1 MAHDLRAGEGARLH
15 QALHGYADG
24 HRELAL
30 STTLKT
36 GDQKRLLA
44 LSDVSGPGAQLG
56 RGGYLT
62 GYPLTESGFYA
73 LGRTWPAPEMP
84 RPGCVWTHTL
94 LVDFTDLGS
103 LGSLAGLMGMFR
115 RPFGAGSAADYGVPT
130 ALVSG
135 AEAQP
140 SAVGA
145 AWVRRVMAGLYGMP
159 QSRVVVSRF
168 GDEVDDTV
176 LALWSQQWPR
186 LRRRFRFCTLAA
198 RDRSS
203 EGASFDLQVLPS
215 RDRSV
220 RTRFTGVLDVEVGV
234 STSGGWLEDAVQD
247 LLQPEGSGLREL
259 FRRLGA
265 DVAAGR
271 EMFRPFCRLHRL
283 LAAARARPEA
293 VAEAIAV
300 LEDEI
305 GEDQSVSARAMVA
318 RAGLKQVESLD
329 EKSFGFLWKSL
340 SLLDEDT
347 LRREAVRLGRVAW
360 RREPGLLEGCL
371 DENSVSWV
379 VDRTLADL
387 DIAELVG
394 GLAVAAQLRGP
405 ALAQRPELVGEPAFW
420 AELGSVDGAFQAG
433 KDWDT
438 EGTASALMV
447 SGREDLALR
456 AVQEFG
462 SGVIL
467 RALRASWDSMGDTGD
482 TWLQASVG
490 DRGVVGRFL
499 TGEYAIPKPMIY
511 GLARALPPDAV
522 GNEDGE
528 DPWLVADCRAVGA
541 IGDSAGAYMA
551 AYLLSRALSQRSCC
565 PGELAQ
571 ASFESTHAALENGRL
586 QYEGWRLLE
595 SKLARYTTWFE
606 WDRCHRL
613 RASVASLFV
622 DEGLAPGLFVRLCEN
637 DQLFALVSS
646 RAAKS
651 KRGRNYLKRVRRF
664 MEEEVGGG
672 FAARVKIIVELLR

>member
-1 MAHDLRAGEGARLH
+1 MAHDLRAGQGARLH

-115 RPFGAGSAADYGVPT
+115 RPFGAGSAADYGEPT
-130 ALVSG
+130 TLVAR

-140 SAVGA
+140 SAAGA

-186 LRRRFRFCTLAA
+186 LRRRFRFCTLAG

-215 RDRSV
+215 WDRSV

-271 EMFRPFCRLHRL
+271 EVFRPFCRLHRL

-305 GEDQSVSARAMVA
+305 GGDQSVSARAMVA

-360 RREPGLLEGCL
+360 RREPVLLERCL
-371 DENSVSWV
+371 DDNSVSWV

-394 GLAVAAQLRGP
+394 GLAVAARLRGP

-420 AELGSVDGAFQAG
+420 AELDSVDGAFQAG

-438 EGTASALMV
+438 EVTASALMV

-467 RALRASWDSMGDTGD
+467 RALRASWDSMGDAGD
-482 TWLQASVG
+482 TWLQASVA

-522 GNEDGE
+522 GNEDSE
-528 DPWLVADCRAVGA
+528 DPWLVADRRAVGT
-541 IGDSAGAYMA
+541 IGESAGAYMA

-586 QYEGWRLLE
+586 QYEGWWLLE

-664 MEEEVGGG
+664 MEDEVGGG
-672 FAARVKIIVELLR
+672 FVARVNIIVELLR

>member
-1 MAHDLRAGEGARLH
+1 MAHDVRACQGARLH

-30 STTLKT
+30 STPLKT

-44 LSDVSGPGAQLG
+44 LSDVSGPGAHLG
-56 RGGYLT
+56 KGGYLT

-94 LVDFTDLGS
+94 LVGFTDLGS

-115 RPFGAGSAADYGVPT
+115 RPFGAGSAPDYGEPT
-130 ALVSG
+130 TLVSG

-145 AWVRRVMAGLYGMP
+145 AWVRRVMAGLYGVP
-159 QSRVVVSRF
+159 KSRVVVSRF

-186 LRRRFRFCTLAA
+186 LRRSFRFCTLAA
-198 RDRSS
+198 RDRSG
-203 EGASFDLQVLPS
+203 EGDSFDLQVLPS
-215 RDRSV
+215 CDRSV

-234 STSGGWLEDAVQD
+234 PTSGRWLDDAVQD

-271 EMFRPFCRLHRL
+271 EVFRPFCLLHRS

-305 GEDQSVSARAMVA
+305 GGASVSARVMVA
-318 RAGLKQVESLD
+318 MAGLKQVESVD

-347 LRREAVRLGRVAW
+347 LRREAVRLGRAAW
-360 RREPGLLEGCL
+360 RREPGLLERCL
-371 DENSVSWV
+371 DEDGVSLV

-387 DIAELVG
+387 DTAELVE
-394 GLAVAAQLRGP
+394 GLAVAVRLRGP

-420 AELGSVDGAFQAG
+420 AELDSVDGAFQAG

-438 EGTASALMV
+438 EATASALMV
-447 SGREDLALR
+447 AGREDLAPR

-467 RALRASWDSMGDTGD
+467 RALMASWDSVADVGD
-482 TWLQASVG
+482 TWVHASVG
-490 DRGVVGRFL
+490 DRAVVGRFL

-522 GNEDGE
+522 GHEDGE
-528 DPWLVADCRAVGA
+528 DPWLVAYRRAVGT
-541 IGDSAGAYMA
+541 IDYSAGAYMA

-571 ASFESTHAALENGRL
+571 ASFESTHAALETGRL
-586 QYEGWRLLE
+586 QYKGWRLLE
-595 SKLARYTTWFE
+595 SKRAWSATWFE
-606 WDRCHRL
+606 WDRCHWL
-613 RASVASLFV
+613 RGSVASLFV
-622 DEGLAPGLFVRLCEN
+622 EEGLAPGLFARLCEN
-637 DQLFALVSS
+637 DQLFALVVS
-646 RAAKS
+646 RP
-651 KRGRNYLKRVRRF
+651 LKASVD
-664 MEEEVGGG
+664 
-672 FAARVKIIVELLR
+672 AII